1 MAIWIINLW
10 RVTMLIQFRFKNFK
24 SFRDDTVLDFSA
36 TEDTENEYRIAKVG
50 DERILTAAGIFGA
63 NASGKSNVI
72 KAFRYMMEYVTS
84 SVVYSRD
91 KVRGINRLTPF
102 LFDNKSKDA
111 ESLFEVFFSRET
123 GRGYTIYNYGFSVS
137 QNGVTEEWLNY
148 KAASGKEYNSIFY
161 RGKNEL
167 DLSGIPEKRR
177 ENIEISLEKETLI
190 LSLGSFLKI
199 NRFKIVID
207 WFMKNRIT
215 NFGNP
220 RENEGLSHQAPTGFA
235 DSLDVQNQVVNYLA
249 AFDSS
254 IIGFDVEVLKSDD
267 DGKQIINIK
276 TKHKNLDGGTVLLPL
291 SQESDGTLKMFALY
305 QFIQDCIERGSV
317 LLVDELNS
325 RLHPLLVR
333 NILITFFNPKV
344 NIHHAQIIFTSH
356 DLWQLKN
363 NILRKDEIWFTDKD
377 NDGIS
382 TLYSLADFEGVESE
396 SNYVENYMLGQYGAI
411 PSLKALMHMEGKKHG

>member
-1 MAIWIINLW
+1 
-10 RVTMLIQFRFKNFK
+10 MLIQFRFKNFK

-177 ENIEISLEKETLI
+177 ENIKISLEKETLI

-235 DSLDVQNQVVNYLA
+235 DSLDVQNQVMNYLA

>member
-1 MAIWIINLW
+1 
-10 RVTMLIQFRFKNFK
+10 MLIQFRFKNFK

-72 KAFRYMMEYVTS
+72 KAFRYMIEYVTS

-123 GRGYTIYNYGFSVS
+123 GRGCTIYNYGFSVS

-177 ENIEISLEKETLI
+177 ENIKISLEKETLI

-333 NILITFFNPKV
+333 NILITFLNPEV

-356 DLWQLKN
+356 DFWQLKN
-363 NILRKDEIWFTDKD
+363 NVLRKDEIWFTDKD
-377 NDGIS
+377 NDGVS
-382 TLYSLADFEGVESE
+382 TLYSLADFEGVESA
-396 SNYVENYMLGQYGAI
+396 SDYLENYMLGQYGAI
-411 PSLKALMHMEGKKHG
+411 PSLKALMHMEGKKHV

>member
-1 MAIWIINLW
+1 
-10 RVTMLIQFRFKNFK
+10 MLIQFRFKNFK

-72 KAFRYMMEYVTS
+72 KAFRYMIEYVTS

-123 GRGYTIYNYGFSVS
+123 GRGCTIYNYGFSVS

-177 ENIEISLEKETLI
+177 ENIKISLEKETLI

-291 SQESDGTLKMFALY
+291 SQESNGTLKMFALY

-382 TLYSLADFEGVESE
+382 TLYSLADFEGVESA

>member
-1 MAIWIINLW
+1 
-10 RVTMLIQFRFKNFK
+10 MLIQFRFKNFK

-123 GRGYTIYNYGFSVS
+123 GRGCTIYNYGFSVS

-177 ENIEISLEKETLI
+177 ENIKISLEKETLI

-254 IIGFDVEVLKSDD
+254 IIGFEVEVLKSDD

-333 NILITFFNPKV
+333 NILITFLNPEV
-344 NIHHAQIIFTSH
+344 NINHAQIIFTSH
-356 DLWQLKN
+356 DFWQLKN

-377 NDGIS
+377 NDGVS

-396 SNYVENYMLGQYGAI
+396 SDYVENYMLGQYGAI

>member
-1 MAIWIINLW
+1 
-10 RVTMLIQFRFKNFK
+10 MLIQFRFKNFK

-36 TEDTENEYRIAKVG
+36 TEDTENENRIAKVG
-50 DERILTAAGIFGA
+50 DERILTAACIFGP

-123 GRGYTIYNYGFSVS
+123 GKGCTIYNYGFSVS
-137 QNGVTEEWLNY
+137 QNGVPEEWLNY

-235 DSLDVQNQVVNYLA
+235 DSLDVQNQVVKYLE

-267 DGKQIINIK
+267 DGKQILNIK
-276 TKHKNLDGGTVLLPL
+276 TKHKNLDGGTGLLPL

-333 NILITFFNPKV
+333 NILITFMDPEV

-382 TLYSLADFEGVESE
+382 TLYSLADFKGVESE
-396 SNYVENYMLGQYGAI
+396 NNYVENYLLGQYGAI

>member
-1 MAIWIINLW
+1 
-10 RVTMLIQFRFKNFK
+10 MLIQFRFKNFK

-72 KAFRYMMEYVTS
+72 KAFRYMIEYVTS

-123 GRGYTIYNYGFSVS
+123 GRGCTIYNYGFSVS

-177 ENIEISLEKETLI
+177 ENIKISLEKETLI

-333 NILITFFNPKV
+333 NILITFFNPEV

-382 TLYSLADFEGVESE
+382 TLYSLADFEGVESA

>member
-1 MAIWIINLW
+1 
-10 RVTMLIQFRFKNFK
+10 MLIQFRFKNFK

-50 DERILTAAGIFGA
+50 DERILTAAGVFGA

-123 GRGYTIYNYGFSVS
+123 GRGCTIYNYGFSVS

-177 ENIEISLEKETLI
+177 ENIKISLEKETLI

-333 NILITFFNPKV
+333 NILITFLNPEV

-356 DLWQLKN
+356 DFWQLKN

-377 NDGIS
+377 NDGVS
-382 TLYSLADFEGVESE
+382 TLYSLADFEGIESE
-396 SNYVENYMLGQYGAI
+396 SDYLENYMLGQYGAI
-411 PSLKALMHMEGKKHG
+411 PSLKALMHMEGKKRV

>member
-1 MAIWIINLW
+1 
-10 RVTMLIQFRFKNFK
+10 MLIQFRFKNFK

-50 DERILTAAGIFGA
+50 DERILTAAGVFGA

-177 ENIEISLEKETLI
+177 ENIKISLEKETLI

-382 TLYSLADFEGVESE
+382 TLYSLADFEGVESA

>member
-1 MAIWIINLW
+1 
-10 RVTMLIQFRFKNFK
+10 MLIQFRFKNFK

-50 DERILTAAGIFGA
+50 DERILTAACIFGP

-123 GRGYTIYNYGFSVS
+123 GKGCTIYNYGFSVS

-235 DSLDVQNQVVNYLA
+235 DSLDVQNQVVKYLE

-267 DGKQIINIK
+267 DGKQILNIK
-276 TKHKNLDGGTVLLPL
+276 TKHKNLDGGTGLLPL

-333 NILITFFNPKV
+333 NILITFMDPEV

-382 TLYSLADFEGVESE
+382 TLYSLADFKGVESE
-396 SNYVENYMLGQYGAI
+396 NNYVENYLLGQYGAI

>member
-1 MAIWIINLW
+1 
-10 RVTMLIQFRFKNFK
+10 MLIQFRFKNFK

-36 TEDTENEYRIAKVG
+36 TEDTEKEYRIAKVG
-50 DERILTAAGIFGA
+50 DERILTAACIFGA

-84 SVVYSRD
+84 SVVFSRD

-123 GRGYTIYNYGFSVS
+123 GRGCTIYNYGFSVS

-148 KAASGKEYNSIFY
+148 KAKSGKEYKNIFY

-177 ENIEISLEKETLI
+177 ENIKISLEKETLI

-215 NFGNP
+215 NFGDP
-220 RENEGLSHQAPTGFA
+220 RENEGLSYQAPAGFA
-235 DSLDVQNQVVNYLA
+235 DSLDVQNQVVKYLA
-249 AFDSS
+249 TFDSS

-267 DGKQIINIK
+267 DGKQILNIK

-333 NILITFFNPKV
+333 NILITFMDPEV

-377 NDGIS
+377 NNGIS
-382 TLYSLADFEGVESE
+382 TLYSLADFKGVESE
-396 SNYVENYMLGQYGAI
+396 NNYVENYLLGQYGAI

>member
-1 MAIWIINLW
+1 
-10 RVTMLIQFRFKNFK
+10 MLIQFRFKNFK

-123 GRGYTIYNYGFSVS
+123 GRGCTIYNYGFSVS

-235 DSLDVQNQVVNYLA
+235 DSLDVQNQVMNYLA

>member
-1 MAIWIINLW
+1 
-10 RVTMLIQFRFKNFK
+10 MLIQFRFKNFK
-24 SFRDDTVLDFSA
+24 SFRDDNVLDFSA

-123 GRGYTIYNYGFSVS
+123 GRGCTIYNYGFSVS

-177 ENIEISLEKETLI
+177 ENIKISLEKETLI

-235 DSLDVQNQVVNYLA
+235 DSLDVQNQVVNYLT

>member
-1 MAIWIINLW
+1 
-10 RVTMLIQFRFKNFK
+10 MLIQFRFKNFK

-36 TEDTENEYRIAKVG
+36 TEDTEKEYRIAKVG
-50 DERILTAAGIFGA
+50 DERILTAACIFGA

-84 SVVYSRD
+84 SVVFSRD

-123 GRGYTIYNYGFSVS
+123 GRGCTIYNYGFSVS

-148 KAASGKEYNSIFY
+148 KATSGKEYKNIFY

-177 ENIEISLEKETLI
+177 ENIKISLEKETLI

-215 NFGNP
+215 NFGDP
-220 RENEGLSHQAPTGFA
+220 RENEGLSYQAPAGFA
-235 DSLDVQNQVVNYLA
+235 DSLDVQNQVVKYLA
-249 AFDSS
+249 TFDSS

-267 DGKQIINIK
+267 DGKQILNIK

-333 NILITFFNPKV
+333 NILITFMDPEV

-382 TLYSLADFEGVESE
+382 TLYSLADFKGVESE
-396 SNYVENYMLGQYGAI
+396 NNYVENYLLGQYGAI

>member
-1 MAIWIINLW
+1 
-10 RVTMLIQFRFKNFK
+10 MLIQFRFKNFK

-50 DERILTAAGIFGA
+50 DERILTAACIFGA

-102 LFDNKSKDA
+102 LFDNKSKDS

-123 GRGYTIYNYGFSVS
+123 GRGCTIYNYGFSVS

-148 KAASGKEYNSIFY
+148 KAVSAKEYNSIFY

-177 ENIEISLEKETLI
+177 ENIKISLEKETLI

-215 NFGNP
+215 NCGDP
-220 RENEGLSHQAPTGFA
+220 RENEGLSHQAPAGFA

-267 DGKQIINIK
+267 DGKQILNIK

-333 NILITFFNPKV
+333 NILITFLNPKV
-344 NIHHAQIIFTSH
+344 NINHAQIIFTSH

-396 SNYVENYMLGQYGAI
+396 NNFVENYMLGQYGAI

>member
-1 MAIWIINLW
+1 
-10 RVTMLIQFRFKNFK
+10 MLIQFRFKNFK

-50 DERILTAAGIFGA
+50 DERILTAAGVFGA

-177 ENIEISLEKETLI
+177 ENIKISLEKETLI

-333 NILITFFNPKV
+333 NILITFLNPEV

-356 DLWQLKN
+356 DFWQLKN

-377 NDGIS
+377 NDGVS
-382 TLYSLADFEGVESE
+382 TLYSLADFEGIESE
-396 SNYVENYMLGQYGAI
+396 SDYLENYMLGQYGAI
-411 PSLKALMHMEGKKHG
+411 PSLKALMHMEGKKRV

>member
-1 MAIWIINLW
+1 
-10 RVTMLIQFRFKNFK
+10 MLIQFRFKNFK

-36 TEDTENEYRIAKVG
+36 TEDTENENRIAKVG
-50 DERILTAAGIFGA
+50 DERILTAACIFGP

-123 GRGYTIYNYGFSVS
+123 GKGCTIYNYGFSVS

-235 DSLDVQNQVVNYLA
+235 DSLDVQNQVVKYLE

-267 DGKQIINIK
+267 DGKQILNIK
-276 TKHKNLDGGTVLLPL
+276 TKHKNLDGGTGLLPL

-305 QFIQDCIERGSV
+305 QFIQDCIERGSL

-333 NILITFFNPKV
+333 NILITFMDPEV

-382 TLYSLADFEGVESE
+382 TLYSLADFKGVESE
-396 SNYVENYMLGQYGAI
+396 NNYVENYLLGQYGAI

>member
-1 MAIWIINLW
+1 
-10 RVTMLIQFRFKNFK
+10 MLIQFRFKNFK

-177 ENIEISLEKETLI
+177 ENIKISLEKETLI

-291 SQESDGTLKMFALY
+291 SQEFDGTLKMFALY

-382 TLYSLADFEGVESE
+382 TLYSLADFEGVESA

>member
-1 MAIWIINLW
+1 
-10 RVTMLIQFRFKNFK
+10 MLIQFRFKNFK

-177 ENIEISLEKETLI
+177 ENIKISLEKETLI

-235 DSLDVQNQVVNYLA
+235 DSLDVQNQVMNYLA

-317 LLVDELNS
+317 LLVDKMNS

-356 DLWQLKN
+356 DFWQLKN

-377 NDGIS
+377 NDGVS
-382 TLYSLADFEGVESE
+382 TLYSLADFEGIESE
-396 SNYVENYMLGQYGAI
+396 SDYLENYMLGQYGAI
-411 PSLKALMHMEGKKHG
+411 PSLKALMHMEGKKRV

>member
-1 MAIWIINLW
+1 
-10 RVTMLIQFRFKNFK
+10 MLIQFRFKNFK

-50 DERILTAAGIFGA
+50 EERILTAACIFGA

-72 KAFRYMMEYVTS
+72 KAFRYMMEYVNS
-84 SVVYSRD
+84 SVVFSRD

-123 GRGYTIYNYGFSVS
+123 GRGCTIYNYGFSVS

-148 KAASGKEYNSIFY
+148 KATSGKEYKNIFY

-177 ENIEISLEKETLI
+177 ENIKISLEKETLI

-215 NFGNP
+215 NFGDP
-220 RENEGLSHQAPTGFA
+220 RENEGLSHQAPVGFA

-267 DGKQIINIK
+267 DGKQILNIK

-333 NILITFFNPKV
+333 NILITFMDSEV

-382 TLYSLADFEGVESE
+382 TLYSLADFKGVESE
-396 SNYVENYMLGQYGAI
+396 KNYVENYLLGQYGAI

>member
-1 MAIWIINLW
+1 
-10 RVTMLIQFRFKNFK
+10 MLIQFRFKNFK

-50 DERILTAAGIFGA
+50 DERILTAACIFGA

-102 LFDNKSKDA
+102 LFDNKSKNA
-111 ESLFEVFFSRET
+111 ESLFEVFFSREI
-123 GRGYTIYNYGFSVS
+123 GRGCTIYNYGFSVS

-148 KAASGKEYNSIFY
+148 KATSDKEYNSIFY

-177 ENIEISLEKETLI
+177 ENIKISLEKETLI

-267 DGKQIINIK
+267 DGKQILNIK

-291 SQESDGTLKMFALY
+291 NQESDGTLKMFALY

-333 NILITFFNPKV
+333 NILITFLNPEV

-396 SNYVENYMLGQYGAI
+396 NNFVENYMLGQYGAI

>member
-1 MAIWIINLW
+1 MMIWIINLW

-177 ENIEISLEKETLI
+177 ENIKISLEKETLI

-382 TLYSLADFEGVESE
+382 TLYSLADFEGVESA

>member
-1 MAIWIINLW
+1 
-10 RVTMLIQFRFKNFK
+10 MLIQFRFKNFK

-36 TEDTENEYRIAKVG
+36 TEDTEKEYRIAKVG
-50 DERILTAAGIFGA
+50 DERILTAACIFGA

-102 LFDNKSKDA
+102 LFDNKSKNS

-123 GRGYTIYNYGFSVS
+123 GRGCTIYNYGFSVS

-148 KAASGKEYNSIFY
+148 KAVSDKEYNSIFY

-177 ENIEISLEKETLI
+177 ENIKISLEKETLI

-215 NFGNP
+215 NFGDP

-267 DGKQIINIK
+267 DGKQILNIK

-333 NILITFFNPKV
+333 NILITFMDPEV

-382 TLYSLADFEGVESE
+382 TLYSLADFKGVESE
-396 SNYVENYMLGQYGAI
+396 NNYVENYLLGQYGAI

>member
-1 MAIWIINLW
+1 
-10 RVTMLIQFRFKNFK
+10 MLIQFRFKNFK

-50 DERILTAAGIFGA
+50 DERILTAAGVFGA

-177 ENIEISLEKETLI
+177 ENIKISLEKETLI

-333 NILITFFNPKV
+333 NILITFFNPEV

-356 DLWQLKN
+356 DFWQLKN

-377 NDGIS
+377 NDGVS
-382 TLYSLADFEGVESE
+382 TLYSLADFEGVESA

>member
-1 MAIWIINLW
+1 
-10 RVTMLIQFRFKNFK
+10 MLIQFRFKNFK

-177 ENIEISLEKETLI
+177 ENIKISLEKETLI

-215 NFGNP
+215 NFCNP
-220 RENEGLSHQAPTGFA
+220 RENEGLSHQAPAGFA

-325 RLHPLLVR
+325 KLHPLLVR

>member
-1 MAIWIINLW
+1 M
-10 RVTMLIQFRFKNFK
+10 KC
-24 SFRDDTVLDFSA
+24 
-36 TEDTENEYRIAKVG
+36 
-50 DERILTAAGIFGA
+50 
-63 NASGKSNVI
+63 
-72 KAFRYMMEYVTS
+72 
-84 SVVYSRD
+84 
-91 KVRGINRLTPF
+91 
-102 LFDNKSKDA
+102 
-111 ESLFEVFFSRET
+111 FFSRET
-123 GRGYTIYNYGFSVS
+123 GRGCTIYNYGFSVS

-148 KAASGKEYNSIFY
+148 KAVSDKEYNSIFY

-177 ENIEISLEKETLI
+177 ENIKISLEKETLI

-215 NFGNP
+215 NFGDP

-267 DGKQIINIK
+267 DGKQILNIK

-333 NILITFFNPKV
+333 NILITFMDPEV

-382 TLYSLADFEGVESE
+382 TLYSLEDFKGVESE
-396 SNYVENYMLGQYGAI
+396 NNYVENYLLGQYGAI
-411 PSLKALMHMEGKKHG
+411 PSLEALMHMEGKKHG

>member
-1 MAIWIINLW
+1 
-10 RVTMLIQFRFKNFK
+10 MLIQFRFKNFK

-36 TEDTENEYRIAKVG
+36 TEDTEKEYRIAKVG
-50 DERILTAAGIFGA
+50 DGRILTAACIFGA

-102 LFDNKSKDA
+102 LFDNKSKNS

-123 GRGYTIYNYGFSVS
+123 GRGCTIYNYGFSVS

-148 KAASGKEYNSIFY
+148 KAVSDKEYNSIFY

-177 ENIEISLEKETLI
+177 ENIKISLEKETLI

-215 NFGNP
+215 NFGDP

-267 DGKQIINIK
+267 DGKQILNIK

-333 NILITFFNPKV
+333 NILITFMDPEV

-382 TLYSLADFEGVESE
+382 TLYSLADFKGVESE
-396 SNYVENYMLGQYGAI
+396 NNYVENYLLGQYGAI

>member
-1 MAIWIINLW
+1 
-10 RVTMLIQFRFKNFK
+10 MLIQFRFKNFK

-177 ENIEISLEKETLI
+177 ENIKISLEKETLI

-333 NILITFFNPKV
+333 NILITFFNPEV

-382 TLYSLADFEGVESE
+382 TLYSLADFEGVESA

>member
-1 MAIWIINLW
+1 
-10 RVTMLIQFRFKNFK
+10 MLIQFRFKNFK

-36 TEDTENEYRIAKVG
+36 TEDTENENRIAKVG
-50 DERILTAAGIFGA
+50 DERILTAACIFGP

-123 GRGYTIYNYGFSVS
+123 GKGCTIYNYGFSVS

-235 DSLDVQNQVVNYLA
+235 DSLDVQNQVVKYLE

-267 DGKQIINIK
+267 DGKQILNIK
-276 TKHKNLDGGTVLLPL
+276 TKHKNLDGGTGLLPL

-333 NILITFFNPKV
+333 NILITFMDPEV

-382 TLYSLADFEGVESE
+382 TLYSLADFKGVESE
-396 SNYVENYMLGQYGAI
+396 NNYVENYLLGQYGAI

>member
-1 MAIWIINLW
+1 
-10 RVTMLIQFRFKNFK
+10 MLIQFRFKNFK

-177 ENIEISLEKETLI
+177 ENIKISLEKETLI

-235 DSLDVQNQVVNYLA
+235 DSLDVQNQVMNYLA

-377 NDGIS
+377 NNGIS

>member
-1 MAIWIINLW
+1 
-10 RVTMLIQFRFKNFK
+10 MLIQFRFKNFK

-177 ENIEISLEKETLI
+177 ENIKISLEKETLI

-235 DSLDVQNQVVNYLA
+235 DSLDVQNQVMNYLA

-382 TLYSLADFEGVESE
+382 TLYSLADFEGVESA

>member
-1 MAIWIINLW
+1 
-10 RVTMLIQFRFKNFK
+10 MLIQFRFKNFK

-36 TEDTENEYRIAKVG
+36 TEDTENENRIAKVG
-50 DERILTAAGIFGA
+50 DERILTAACIFGP

-102 LFDNKSKDA
+102 LFDNKSRDA

-123 GRGYTIYNYGFSVS
+123 GRGCTIYNYGFSVS

-220 RENEGLSHQAPTGFA
+220 RENEGLSHQAPAGFA
-235 DSLDVQNQVVNYLA
+235 DNLDVQNQVKNYLA

-267 DGKQIINIK
+267 DGKQILNIK
-276 TKHKNLDGGTVLLPL
+276 TKHKNL
-291 SQESDGTLKMFALY
+291 
-305 QFIQDCIERGSV
+305 
-317 LLVDELNS
+317 
-325 RLHPLLVR
+325 
-333 NILITFFNPKV
+333 
-344 NIHHAQIIFTSH
+344 
-356 DLWQLKN
+356 
-363 NILRKDEIWFTDKD
+363 
-377 NDGIS
+377 
-382 TLYSLADFEGVESE
+382 EG
-396 SNYVENYMLGQYGAI
+396 Y
-411 PSLKALMHMEGKKHG
+411 H

>member
-1 MAIWIINLW
+1 
-10 RVTMLIQFRFKNFK
+10 MLIQFRFKNFK

-36 TEDTENEYRIAKVG
+36 TEDTENENRIAKVG
-50 DERILTAAGIFGA
+50 DERILTAACIFGP

-123 GRGYTIYNYGFSVS
+123 GKGCTIYNYGFSVS

-235 DSLDVQNQVVNYLA
+235 DSLDVQNQVVKYLE

-267 DGKQIINIK
+267 DGKQILNIK
-276 TKHKNLDGGTVLLPL
+276 TKHKNLDGGTGLLPL

-333 NILITFFNPKV
+333 NILITFMDPEV

-382 TLYSLADFEGVESE
+382 TLYSLADFKGVESE
-396 SNYVENYMLGQYGAI
+396 NNYVVNYFLCQSGAL
-411 PSLKALMHMEGKKHG
+411 PSLIALMHMEGKMHG

>member
-1 MAIWIINLW
+1 
-10 RVTMLIQFRFKNFK
+10 MLIQFRFKNFK

-123 GRGYTIYNYGFSVS
+123 GRGCTIYNYGFSVS

-148 KAASGKEYNSIFY
+148 KAASDKEYNSIFY

-177 ENIEISLEKETLI
+177 ENIKISLEKETLI

-220 RENEGLSHQAPTGFA
+220 RENEGLSHQATAGFA

-267 DGKQIINIK
+267 DGKQILNIK

-333 NILITFFNPKV
+333 NILITFLNPEV
-344 NIHHAQIIFTSH
+344 NINHAQIIFTSH

-396 SNYVENYMLGQYGAI
+396 NNFVENYMLGQYGAI